1 MQDNKKESSIDEN
14 EANDALAPEETS
26 AEENTAPVEPIVEL
40 DPLQKAE
47 AELAEMKDKY
57 LRLYSEFENFRRRTS
72 KEKMDLVKTAGEE
85 TILAMLPVLDDF
97 ERALKAMPQDE
108 STKSIREGI
117 ELIYNK
123 TLKTLQSKGVSKM
136 TSIGEAFNSD
146 IHEAITQIPVTDAKQ
161 KGKVIDEVEAGYF
174 LGEKV
179 IRFAKVVI
187 GA

>member
-1 MQDNKKESSIDEN
+1 MQENKTESSINEN
-14 EANDALAPEETS
+14 EVNDALTQEDAST
-26 AEENTAPVEPIVEL
+26 EENTASAEPIVEL

-47 AELAEMKDKY
+47 ADLAEMKDKY

-97 ERALKAMPQDE
+97 ERALKAMSQEDAVKPV
-108 STKSIREGI
+108 REGV

-136 TSIGEAFNSD
+136 STLGEAFNSD
-146 IHEAITQIPVTDAKQ
+146 IHEAITQIPVADAKQ
-161 KGKVIDEVEAGYF
+161 KGKVVDEVEAGYY

>member
-1 MQDNKKESSIDEN
+1 MQ
-14 EANDALAPEETS
+14 EETKS
-26 AEENTAPVEPIVEL
+26 EKAVNEEEINNSIEQEETPAETPEAQPEL
-40 DPLQKAE
+40 DPVQKAE

-72 KEKMDLVKTAGEE
+72 KEKMDLVKTAGEDI
-85 TILAMLPVLDDF
+85 ILSLLPVLDDF
-97 ERALKAMPQDE
+97 ERALKAMGDDE
-108 STKSIREGI
+108 AVRPIKEGV

-123 TLKTLQSKGVSKM
+123 TLKTLQAKGLTKM
-136 TSIGEAFNSD
+136 ESIGAVFNSD
-146 IHEAITQIPVTDAKQ
+146 FHEAITQIPVTDDKQ
-161 KGKVIDEVEAGYF
+161 KGTVVDEVESGYY